1 MNQPLDYKLLT
12 YIGYGLKKDHHYSHI
27 EAQKVLA
34 EIFREKYELSTL
46 RKEFS
51 ILKQNDLI
59 SFSTHYN
66 RPYPILTS
74 YGKLAIKTVLP
85 FKKYGIWDKKWRL
98 VLFDVPEKDRAQR
111 VKLTQYLE
119 SMGFGPMKNS
129 AYLSP
134 HPLLNTISRYATNL
148 GVRQYLALITI
159 EKLTDEEKVVA
170 GTWKLTDINR
180 KYEHFLVGA
189 MKNRILEY
197 WPLLAKKLEM
207 EFAAVYKIDPQLP
220 EEFLP
225 TDFLGQDAY
234 KKFKEISNSY

>member
-12 YIGYGLKKDHHYSHI
+12 YIGYGLKKDHHYSHAD
-27 EAQKVLA
+27 AQKVLT

-59 SFSTHYN
+59 GFSTHYN

-85 FKKYGIWDKKWRL
+85 FKKYGLWDKKWRL
-98 VLFDVPEKDRAQR
+98 VLFDVPEKDHALR

-119 SMGFGPMKNS
+119 FLGFGQMKNS

-134 HPLLNTISRYATNL
+134 HPLLNIIARFATNL
-148 GVRQYLALITI
+148 GIRQHLVLMTI
-159 EKLTDEEKVVA
+159 EKLLDEEKIVA
-170 GTWKLTDINR
+170 ETWKLTDINR

-189 MKNRILEY
+189 MKNRILNY

-225 TDFLGQDAY
+225 TDFLGYDAY